1 MSDVKA
7 KLEEAAAIFRHLSS
21 SEVSVERQ
29 RKFRWAAAELD
40 EIIALVANR
49 ALRRNR
55 KGPASPLED

>member
-40 EIIALVANR
+40 EIIALVEAR
-49 ALRRNR
+49 A
-55 KGPASPLED
+55 PLGQRGH